1 MAKVDNVKAPIVI
14 SDDKEREKVIE
25 KTLAEMNKQFG
36 ADSISTLCNMDM
48 NVEHVSTGSLAFD
61 YISGG
66 GLARGRIHEF
76 FGPESSGKTSVAL
89 QTIATVQR
97 NGGVAAF
104 IDMEHALDPQQAAR
118 LGVNVQKLLVSQPEY
133 AEQALDMMAALISS
147 GAVDIVVLDS
157 VAALTPKSEVA
168 GDMEHI
174 EVGAIARIL
183 GKGLRKIT
191 GLASQTNT
199 IVVFINQVR
208 EAVGVMHGYGPN
220 EVTPGGKSLK
230 FYSSIRV
237 RVSKG
242 KALTVKDQ
250 PVGQHVYLKCV
261 KNKVGIPFLTAET
274 DFYFRG
280 GMDLGYDI
288 MTYGTKFGIIEK
300 IGGNYC
306 KPDGTPIEYNGA
318 NVRNKE
324 TLAAALHDKSTGL
337 QELFYQPVLDAMN
350 KQTQDAFENSDSGNA
365 IESDEDL
372 EGDENYDETADMD

>member
-1 MAKVDNVKAPIVI
+1 MAKVDSVKAPIVI

-36 ADSISTLCNMDM
+36 AGSISALGNMGNMD
-48 NVEHVSTGSLAFD
+48 VEHVSTGSLAFD
-61 YISGG
+61 YITGG

-76 FGPESSGKTSVAL
+76 FGPEGSGKTSVAL

-104 IDMEHALDPQQAAR
+104 IDMEHALDPKQAAR
-118 LGVNVQKLLVSQPEY
+118 LGVNVQKLLVSQPDY
-133 AEQALDMMAALISS
+133 AEQALDMMIALISS

-157 VAALTPKSEVA
+157 VAALVPKAEVE
-168 GDMEHI
+168 GNMEHI
-174 EVGAIARIL
+174 EVGTMARIL

-208 EAVGVMHGYGPN
+208 EAVGVLYGPN

-242 KALTVKDQ
+242 KVLTVKNQ
-250 PVGQHVYLKCV
+250 PVGQHVFLKCH
-261 KNKVGIPFLTAET
+261 KNKVGVPFLNSET

-288 MTYGTKFGIIEK
+288 MTYGTQFGVINK
-300 IGGNYC
+300 AGGNYC
-306 KPDGTPIEYNGA
+306 KPDGTPIEYNGE
-318 NVRNKE
+318 NVRNKDA
-324 TLAAALHDKSTGL
+324 LAEALHDKSTGL
-337 QELFYQPVLDAMN
+337 QELFYQPVLDAMD
-350 KQTQDAFENSDSGNA
+350 KQIQDAFNDSDNSDTV
-365 IESDEDL
+365 ESNEDL
-372 EGDENYDETADMD
+372 EDDENYDETADMD